1 MDIDFIDFFLW
12 VDLELKLRMIALVD
26 LVGLLEEEFV
36 ECPLGDDIKARLL
49 INEFINIFE
58 IVAAFV
64 SILDLVR
71 QTIHYDSYWELLVEL
86 FWSFESSRVEERT

>member
-1 MDIDFIDFFLW
+1 
-12 VDLELKLRMIALVD
+12 MIALID

-36 ECPLGDDIKARLL
+36 ECPLGDDIKACLL

-71 QTIHYDSYWELLVEL
+71 QTIHYNSYWELLVEL
-86 FWSFESSRVEERT
+86 FWRFESGRVEERT